1 MCYVESQLSE
11 HRQIESE
18 LRQPG
23 LQSGEVETVSKKQMS
38 EQTGQLRTV
47 WR

>member
-1 MCYVESQLSE
+1 MCCVESQLSE
-11 HRQIESE
+11 HSE